1 MLQAV
6 GKRELLIGERGE
18 ARVLEKHGRHL
29 VLEPSG
35 AVRRD
40 RSTPSLGR
48 VHSRGDSTVGYTVD
62 DCSLGRVLMAGTEA
76 GVRAVL
82 LGDEDKVLL
91 EHLHHEL
98 PLAGLKQCSRKSQ
111 PWKDVV
117 LSHLNAER
125 AASGLSLC
133 LEGTP
138 FQLRVWQ
145 ALCEIPVGSSRSYAE
160 VAAAIGSPRAMRA
173 VGTACGNNLL
183 AVLVPCH
190 RVVRADRSPGRYR
203 WGLERKRLLLDR
215 ERCL

>member
-1 MLQAV
+1 MLSRV
-6 GKRELLIGERGE
+6 GDE
-18 ARVLEKHGRHL
+18 ARALEKRGCHL

-35 AVRRD
+35 VVRRG
-40 RSTPSLGR
+40 RSMPSLGLVR
-48 VHSRGDSTVGYTVD
+48 SPRNSTVAFTVD

-82 LGDEDKVLL
+82 LGDQDTVLL
-91 EHLHHEL
+91 EELRHEW
-98 PLAGLKQCSRKSQ
+98 PLAELKECPENLQ
-111 PWKDVV
+111 PWRDAV

-125 AASGLSLC
+125 AVSDLSLC

-145 ALCEIPVGSSRSYAE
+145 ALCEIPVGSSRSYSE
-160 VAAAIGSPRAMRA
+160 VAAAIGFPRAVRA
-173 VGTACGNNLL
+173 VGNDCGLNLL

-190 RVVRADRSPGRYR
+190 RVVRADKSPGHYR

-215 ERCL
+215 ERCS